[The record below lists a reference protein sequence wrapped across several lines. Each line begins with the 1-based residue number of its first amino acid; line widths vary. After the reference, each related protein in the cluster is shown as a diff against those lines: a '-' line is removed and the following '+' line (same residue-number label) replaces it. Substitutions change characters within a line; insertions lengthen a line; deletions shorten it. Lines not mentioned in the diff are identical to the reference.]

1 MSVTA
6 VPIQPIKKGSLT
18 KLWVALGV
26 AILLAVALAW
36 FGSDDAVRNG
46 ATNEQFLAM
55 NADDSGVQVTAS
67 GLQYKIIEP
76 GEGPSPQSGDF
87 VRVKYTGQLRDG
99 TVFDSS
105 EGQPEDAVAFP
116 VDGVVPGFSEA
127 LKLMRVGSEFRIWL
141 PPELAYGEVSP
152 GPEIPAGSLL
162 IFDVT
167 LLDFRSQAEI
177 EAMRQQME
185 AMQAEGAPTGTPG
198 PQ

>member
-18 KLWVALGV
+18 KLWVALGA

-55 NADDSGVQVTAS
+55 NAGDSGVQVTAS
-67 GLQYKIIEP
+67 GLQYKVIEP

-185 AMQAEGAPTGTPG
+185 AMQAEGAAAGVPG